1 MSQRTLILA
10 LAVVAVVVFAGIAV
24 FIGGG
29 SFGLFTDQGNE
40 RAGNITVAGVDDPFA
55 DQYTT
60 PRDIQFDGEDEHGP
74 YISGPD
80 GQRIYIDPD
89 GRRYVLTPDGKR
101 VYVDEFGRPIA
112 EGQTPPGKAGESGGT
127 DQTGKG
133 SPNGTEGTDPNERET
148 DPDDAEEPDPAELS
162 GLVVDDFG
170 SPYPDATVQAQ
181 EVGGQAVTVKTNDE
195 GAFTFAKLPSG
206 QPIVLTAS
214 NAYGDTS
221 KSVNTKL
228 APGATKLKSP
238 LVLPRDTAIRGVVRH
253 AETGLPL
260 DGASVTLLGSGDEFG
275 RTYKTQ
281 DAKQTDAGGAFAFE
295 KLTPSPYRLQ
305 ISLEGFAPRILNNV
319 EPPESLVIE
328 LSPGAVISG
337 TVSDQ
342 GGNPIANAKISCDF
356 RAEPAQYFHTET
368 LTDAAGFYAVKC
380 QPESQH
386 NTISVIAP
394 GFKAA
399 NKTLVRSG
407 AENVNFELA
416 PSGNVVVRGRLLTR
430 AGVPIQTA
438 SFYTYDAGGKY
449 KKVVQSVGP
458 NAEGNFWC
466 EAVVEAV
473 QLRVQS
479 TGLAEVRADY
489 TPAPGGEVDVGELY
503 MDLGYMVYGVV
514 HKAGEPESVIAGADI
529 SAGAI
534 KTLSDAEGRYRLEG
548 LSAEEFIVRVL
559 HPAFLGNAIRITPTP
574 AEHEIELNI
583 ELSSANFEAHL
594 LIKEEETGEP
604 VEGAKVTVLAY
615 AQVHITGADGLA
627 HLVELSSM
635 KVDVRVEK
643 TGYAT
648 IEQKVNA
655 DITSKLEDQPPQE
668 ILLTRGSTIS
678 GVVTS
683 EGEPVPGAT
692 KLEIWGTTKLV
703 TTIYTDTV
711 GAYQTDSLPLGRYF
725 IGLPDFHYAPR
736 AVELTEEGLTHDIEI
751 GRVCHLKGKL
761 MRSDGQPHAN
771 AGVYVYRRDNV
782 YWTSTIHTGP
792 NGDYELANLFPGTW
806 VFCALK
812 TQGDTAAQFAVDV
825 DVSKAGWTTKNV
837 QLPQITGVIT
847 GRITYPDGQP
857 VKRAR
862 VAVTNLSAN
871 FPRALLA
878 AYVVTDDDGFYTA
891 ERLENGAQMQVR
903 VGGYQDE
910 AATGMGF
917 SEVVTV
923 ASDNSPVEA
932 NFTVVTKGVTVRVAM
947 KRVDDGPI
955 MIGGPLS
962 YLFDEQGRMAG
973 LFFGGGTFVGH
984 VDIYDV
990 IPGTYTLVVTN
1001 RGMKKA
1007 ELQFTVGAE
1016 NISSGLEVIIEPEA
1030 RGSE

>member
-24 FIGGG
+24 YIGGE
-29 SFGLFTDQGNE
+29 SFGLFTSAGNE
-40 RAGNITVAGVDDPFA
+40 RAGNITVAGAEDPFA
-55 DQYTT
+55 EQHTT
-60 PRDIQFDGEDEHGP
+60 PRDIQFDGRDEHGS
-74 YISGPD
+74 YIKGPD
-80 GQRIYIDPD
+80 GQRIYIDPE
-89 GRRYVLTPDGKR
+89 GRRYILTPDGKR

-112 EGQTPPGKAGESGGT
+112 GGPNAGSSGGVGESGGPN
-127 DQTGKG
+127 GNG
-133 SPNGTEGTDPNERET
+133 SRNPNGTGGTDPNERET
-148 DPDDAEEPDPAELS
+148 EEPEQADQAELS
-162 GLVVDDFG
+162 GQVVDDIG
-170 SPYPDATVQAQ
+170 SPYADATVQAQ
-181 EVGGQAVTVKTNDE
+181 VVGGQAVSVKTNDE
-195 GAFTFAKLPSG
+195 GAFSFAKLPSG

-214 NAYGDTS
+214 NPYGDTS
-221 KSVNTKL
+221 KPVNTKL

-260 DGASVTLLGSGDEFG
+260 DGASVTLLGSGDQFG

-319 EPPESLVIE
+319 EPPENLVIE
-328 LSPGAVISG
+328 LSPGAVITG

-342 GGNPIANAKISCDF
+342 GGNPIPNAKISCDF
-356 RAEPAQYFHTET
+356 RAEPAQYFHTEA

-386 NTISVIAP
+386 NTVTVVAP
-394 GFKAA
+394 GFKSA

-416 PSGNVVVRGRLLTR
+416 PSGNVVVRGRLLTKS
-430 AGVPIQTA
+430 GVPVQTA
-438 SFYTYDAGGKY
+438 SFYTYDEAGKY

-458 NAEGNFWC
+458 NADGQFWC
-466 EAVVEAV
+466 EAVVDAV

-489 TPAPGGEVDVGELY
+489 TPAPGGEVDVGDLY
-503 MDLGYMVYGVV
+503 MDLGYTVFGVI
-514 HKAGEPESVIAGADI
+514 HKKGDPEAVIEGADV
-529 SAGAI
+529 SVGAI
-534 KTLSDAEGRYRLEG
+534 KVVSDAQGKYRLEG

-559 HPAFLGNAIRITPTP
+559 HPAFLGNAIRVIPQ
-574 AEHEIELNI
+574 AGEHEIELNV

-604 VEGAKVTVLAY
+604 VEGVKVTVIAY
-615 AQVHITGADGLA
+615 SQVHTTGADGLV
-627 HLVELSSM
+627 HLVELSSI

-643 TGYAT
+643 VGYAT
-648 IEQKVNA
+648 VEQKVNA
-655 DITSKLEDQPPQE
+655 DVPSKLEGVPPQE
-668 ILLTRGSTIS
+668 ILLKRGSTIS
-678 GVVTS
+678 GVVTT
-683 EGEPVPGAT
+683 EEQPVPGAT
-692 KLEIWGTTKLV
+692 KVEVWSTQKLV
-703 TTIYTDTV
+703 TTIYTDTD
-711 GAYQTDSLPLGRYF
+711 GAYQTDSMPLGRYW
-725 IGLPDFHYAPR
+725 IALPDFHYAPR
-736 AVELTEEGLTHDIEI
+736 EVELTEEGLEHDIEI

-761 MRSDGQPHAN
+761 LKSNGQPHAN
-771 AGVYVYRRDNV
+771 AGVYIYRRDNV
-782 YWTSTIHTGP
+782 YWTATIHTGP
-792 NGDYELANLFPGTW
+792 NGDYEVTNLFPGTW

-825 DVSKAGWTTKNV
+825 DVSNAGWTTKNIN
-837 QLPQITGVIT
+837 LPQITGVIT
-847 GRITYPDGQP
+847 GRVTYPDGKP

-878 AYVVTDDDGFYTA
+878 AYVVTDDDGYYTA
-891 ERLENGAQMQVR
+891 ERLENGAQMQAR

-910 AATGMGF
+910 AATGTAF
-917 SEVVTV
+917 SEVVTIP
-923 ASDNSPVEA
+923 ADDSPVEA
-932 NFTVVTKGVTVRVAM
+932 HITVEPKGVTVRVAM
-947 KRVDDGPI
+947 RRADDGPI
-955 MIGGPLS
+955 MSGGPLS

-973 LFFGGGTFVGH
+973 LFFGGGTYVGH

-990 IPGTYTLVVTN
+990 VPGTYTLVVTN

-1007 ELQFTVGAE
+1007 ELQFTVGTE
-1016 NISSGLEVIIEPEA
+1016 NIMSGLEILIEPEP
-1030 RGSE
+1030 RGNE